1 MPISFSVEEYHRLY
15 DSQRRNASLSRS
27 NMSKFPLPEDFQSS
41 SLIASE
47 SSLWKFSIRDL
58 LKRNKKEMQGKNKQS
73 PAKPGTLILGL
84 ANLKECIYIDTICS
98 LCLVLRDCHQMTPSS
113 FYIGIN
119 LKLLCNCFSSF
130 FINIKYKE

>member
-15 DSQRRNASLSRS
+15 DSQGRNASLSRS

-84 ANLKECIYIDTICS
+84 AKLKECIYIEQGTKNKYC
-98 LCLVLRDCHQMTPSS
+98 LRDCHQTTPSN
-113 FYIGIN
+113 FYISI
-119 LKLLCNCFSSF
+119 KPKASVQLLQ
-130 FINIKYKE
+130 FIFH